1 MTCDAAA
8 TMPDPYP
15 GRYSLFGTD
24 QYAED
29 FDRGPLLSAQQEA
42 AVAAGCVFLRCN
54 ESGSFDCRDGFRCDV
69 ERAEVTSSGCVPIPC
84 AELGRCSRDEFI
96 CEPASVEMRPVLVDP
111 HGCVSK
117 NCEEGAVCP
126 ESTECDFSRPGTS
139 AGCAY
144 IRCDEPGGS
153 CPREDTKCDPEPSA
167 LPSGMTPEPDS
178 YGCVPRHCA
187 IDGIECPEGAECD
200 PENPSSLAT
209 GCVWLPEP
217 PDAGVGGSGGTG
229 GFGGTGALAGTGALG
244 GTATGGSAPNGGSSG
259 TTNGEIGV
267 CRSVK

>member
-1 MTCDAAA
+1 
-8 TMPDPYP
+8 MPDSYP
-15 GRYSLFGTD
+15 GRYSLYGTD
-24 QYAED
+24 QYPED
-29 FDRGPLLSAQQEA
+29 FERGPMLSAQQEA
-42 AVAAGCVFLRCN
+42 AIAARCVFLRCN

-69 ERAEVTSSGCVPIPC
+69 ERAEPLSSGCLPIPC
-84 AELGRCSRDEFI
+84 AELGRCSSDAFI
-96 CEPASVEMRPVLVDP
+96 CEPTSIEMRPALVDA

-126 ESTECDFSRPGTS
+126 ESTECDFTRPGTS

-144 IRCDEPGGS
+144 IRCDEPNGS
-153 CPREDTKCDPEPSA
+153 CPREGTKCDPEPA
-167 LPSGMTPEPDS
+167 PLPSGATPEPDT

-209 GCVWLPEP
+209 GCVWVPEP
-217 PDAGVGGSGGTG
+217 PDAGAGGSGGMA
-229 GFGGTGALAGTGALG
+229 GFGGSESFAGSGALG

-259 TTNGEIGV
+259 TTNGELGV
-267 CRSVK
+267 CR